1 MAPSPDHVKGGGRD
15 RDRPVERVISCA
27 HGDDVVFVVIV
38 VDRHDAREEA
48 SMPQPKKIVQPDD
61 LPVRKSHSQVVT
73 VTGGT
78 LVFVAGMTSRSEV
91 DASPVHP
98 GDMRAQLRQ
107 VCENIGRA
115 LRSVGADFSDVV
127 KTTTFT
133 TDVDEY
139 HRVSDER
146 FKYFQRDLP
155 TSALIGV
162 RRLSHPDLM
171 VEIEAMAVIP
181 PAARPRRQARAR

>member
-1 MAPSPDHVKGGGRD
+1 MAH
-15 RDRPVERVISCA
+15 
-27 HGDDVVFVVIV
+27 
-38 VDRHDAREEA
+38 
-48 SMPQPKKIVQPDD
+48 PKKIVQPPD
-61 LPVRKSHSQVVT
+61 LPIRNTHSQVVT
-73 VTGGT
+73 VSGGT
-78 LVFVAGMTSRSEV
+78 LVFVAGMTSRSEK
-91 DASPVHP
+91 DASPVYP
-98 GDMRAQLRQ
+98 LDMRAQIRQ

-133 TDVDEY
+133 VDVDEY

-162 RRLSHPDLM
+162 SRLAHPDLM
-171 VEIEAMAVIP
+171 VEIEAMAVV
-181 PAARPRRQARAR
+181 PADRARPSR

>member
-1 MAPSPDHVKGGGRD
+1 MAN
-15 RDRPVERVISCA
+15 
-27 HGDDVVFVVIV
+27 
-38 VDRHDAREEA
+38 
-48 SMPQPKKIVQPDD
+48 PKQIVQPKD
-61 LPVRKSHSQVVT
+61 LPLRKSHSQVVT

-78 LVFVAGMTSRSEV
+78 LVFIAGMTSRSEK
-91 DASPVHP
+91 DAAPVYP
-98 GDMRAQLRQ
+98 GDMRAQVRQ

-115 LRSVGADFSDVV
+115 LRSVGGDFSDVV

-133 TDVDEY
+133 TDVEEY

-146 FKYFQRDLP
+146 FKYFKKDLP

-162 RRLSHPDLM
+162 VRLAHPDLM

-181 PAARPRRQARAR
+181 PDRFKPEG

>member
-1 MAPSPDHVKGGGRD
+1 MTH
-15 RDRPVERVISCA
+15 
-27 HGDDVVFVVIV
+27 
-38 VDRHDAREEA
+38 
-48 SMPQPKKIVQPDD
+48 PKKIVQPDD
-61 LPVRKSHSQVVT
+61 LPVRKTHSQVVT

-78 LVFVAGMTSRSEV
+78 LVFISGMTSRSEI
-91 DASPVHP
+91 DAEPVYP
-98 GDMRAQLRQ
+98 GDMRAQIRQ

-133 TDVDEY
+133 TDVNEY

-162 RRLSHPDLM
+162 SRLAHEDLM
-171 VEIEAMAVIP
+171 VEIEVMAVIP
-181 PAARPRRQARAR
+181 EGR

>member
-1 MAPSPDHVKGGGRD
+1 MANPK
-15 RDRPVERVISCA
+15 RV
-27 HGDDVVFVVIV
+27 F
-38 VDRHDAREEA
+38 
-48 SMPQPKKIVQPDD
+48 QPKD
-61 LPVRKSHSQVVT
+61 LPLRQSHSQVVT

-78 LVFVAGMTSRSEV
+78 LVFIAGMTSRSEE
-91 DASPVHP
+91 DATPVCP
-98 GDMRAQLRQ
+98 GNMRAQLRQ

-115 LRSVGADFSDVV
+115 LRSVGGDFSDVV

-133 TDVDEY
+133 TDVEEY

-146 FKYFQRDLP
+146 FKYFKKDLP

-162 RRLSHPDLM
+162 VRLAHPDLM

-181 PAARPRRQARAR
+181 SDRFKPEI

>member
-1 MAPSPDHVKGGGRD
+1 MANPK
-15 RDRPVERVISCA
+15 RV
-27 HGDDVVFVVIV
+27 V
-38 VDRHDAREEA
+38 
-48 SMPQPKKIVQPDD
+48 QPKD
-61 LPVRKSHSQVVT
+61 LPLRKSHSQVVT

-78 LVFVAGMTSRSEV
+78 LVFIAGMTSRSEK
-91 DASPVHP
+91 DATPVHP

-115 LRSVGADFSDVV
+115 LRSVGGNFSDVV

-133 TDVDEY
+133 TDVEEY

-146 FKYFQRDLP
+146 FKYFKKDLP
-155 TSALIGV
+155 TSAVIGV
-162 RRLSHPDLM
+162 VRLAHPDFM

-181 PAARPRRQARAR
+181 PDRFEPQG

>member
-1 MAPSPDHVKGGGRD
+1 MTT
-15 RDRPVERVISCA
+15 
-27 HGDDVVFVVIV
+27 
-38 VDRHDAREEA
+38 
-48 SMPQPKKIVQPDD
+48 PKRIVQPRD
-61 LPVRKSHSQVVT
+61 LPLRKSHSQVVT

-78 LVFVAGMTSRSEV
+78 LVFIAGMTSRSEKN
-91 DASPVHP
+91 ATAIHP

-115 LRSVGADFSDVV
+115 LRSVGGDFSDVV

-133 TDVDEY
+133 TDVEEY
-139 HRVSDER
+139 HRVRDER
-146 FKYFQRDLP
+146 FKYFKKDLP

-162 RRLSHPDLM
+162 VGLAHPDLM

-181 PAARPRRQARAR
+181 SDRFKPEG

>member
-1 MAPSPDHVKGGGRD
+1 
-15 RDRPVERVISCA
+15 
-27 HGDDVVFVVIV
+27 
-38 VDRHDAREEA
+38 
-48 SMPQPKKIVQPDD
+48 
-61 LPVRKSHSQVVT
+61 
-73 VTGGT
+73 
-78 LVFVAGMTSRSEV
+78 MTSRSET

-107 VCENIGRA
+107 VCQNIGRA

-133 TDVDEY
+133 TDVEEY

-146 FKYFQRDLP
+146 FKYFTRDLP

-162 RRLSHPDLM
+162 KRLAHPDLM
-171 VEIEAMAVIP
+171 VEIEVMAVIP
-181 PAARPRRQARAR
+181 AGR

>member
-1 MAPSPDHVKGGGRD
+1 MAN
-15 RDRPVERVISCA
+15 
-27 HGDDVVFVVIV
+27 
-38 VDRHDAREEA
+38 
-48 SMPQPKKIVQPDD
+48 PKRIVQPKD

-78 LVFVAGMTSRSEV
+78 LVFIAGMTSRSEK
-91 DASPVHP
+91 DAAPVHP

-115 LRSVGADFSDVV
+115 LRSVGGDFSDVV

-133 TDVDEY
+133 TDVEEY

-146 FKYFQRDLP
+146 FKYFKKDLP
-155 TSALIGV
+155 TSAVIGV
-162 RRLSHPDLM
+162 VRLAHPDLM
-171 VEIEAMAVIP
+171 IEIEATAVIP
-181 PAARPRRQARAR
+181 SDRFKPEG

>member
-1 MAPSPDHVKGGGRD
+1 MST
-15 RDRPVERVISCA
+15 
-27 HGDDVVFVVIV
+27 
-38 VDRHDAREEA
+38 
-48 SMPQPKKIVQPDD
+48 PKRIVQPKD

-78 LVFVAGMTSRSEV
+78 LVFIAGMTSRSEI
-91 DASPVHP
+91 DAQPVHR

-107 VCENIGRA
+107 CCENIGRA
-115 LRSVGADFSDVV
+115 LRAVGGDYADVV

-139 HRVSDER
+139 HRVNDER
-146 FKYFQRDLP
+146 AKYFKSDLP

-162 RRLSHPDLM
+162 VRLAHPDLM
-171 VEIEAMAVIP
+171 VELEVMAVIP
-181 PAARPRRQARAR
+181 TERFKPQG

>member
-1 MAPSPDHVKGGGRD
+1 MN
-15 RDRPVERVISCA
+15 
-27 HGDDVVFVVIV
+27 
-38 VDRHDAREEA
+38 
-48 SMPQPKKIVQPDD
+48 PKKIVQPPD
-61 LPVRKSHSQVVT
+61 LPVRQSHSQVVT

-78 LVFVAGMTSRSEV
+78 LVFIAGMTSRSEQ
-91 DASPVHP
+91 DATPIHP

-115 LRSVGADFSDVV
+115 LRSVGADYSDVV

-139 HRVSDER
+139 HRVNDER
-146 FKYFQRDLP
+146 RKYFTRDLP

-162 RRLSHPDLM
+162 KRLAHPDLM
-171 VEIEAMAVIP
+171 IEIEAMAVIP
-181 PAARPRRQARAR
+181 ADRAK

>member
-1 MAPSPDHVKGGGRD
+1 MNDRRCNQKLHGPAVRAAFKIENLCSMHPLNLIFFTGSDISLALNPAKGADMAN
-15 RDRPVERVISCA
+15 
-27 HGDDVVFVVIV
+27 
-38 VDRHDAREEA
+38 
-48 SMPQPKKIVQPDD
+48 PKQIVQPSD
-61 LPVRKSHSQVVT
+61 LPVRKSHSQVVA

-78 LVFVAGMTSRSEV
+78 LVFIAGMTSRSEK
-91 DASPVHP
+91 DATPIHP

-115 LRSVGADFSDVV
+115 LRSVGGDYSDVV

-133 TDVDEY
+133 TDVEEY

-146 FKYFQRDLP
+146 YKYFKSDLP

-162 RRLSHPDLM
+162 VRLADPALM
-171 VEIEAMAVIP
+171 VEIECMAVIP
-181 PAARPRRQARAR
+181 TERFKPAG

>member
-1 MAPSPDHVKGGGRD
+1 MAR
-15 RDRPVERVISCA
+15 
-27 HGDDVVFVVIV
+27 
-38 VDRHDAREEA
+38 
-48 SMPQPKKIVQPDD
+48 PKKIVQPTD

-91 DASPVHP
+91 DAAPVHP

-115 LRSVGADFSDVV
+115 LRSVGADFDDVV

-146 FKYFQRDLP
+146 FKYFRRDLP
-155 TSALIGV
+155 TSAMIGV
-162 RRLSHPDLM
+162 VRLSHPDLM
-171 VEIEAMAVIP
+171 VEVEAMAVIP
-181 PAARPRRQARAR
+181 SDTTR

>member
-1 MAPSPDHVKGGGRD
+1 MAH
-15 RDRPVERVISCA
+15 
-27 HGDDVVFVVIV
+27 
-38 VDRHDAREEA
+38 
-48 SMPQPKKIVQPDD
+48 PKKIVQPVD

-78 LVFVAGMTSRSEV
+78 LVFVAGITSRSEK
-91 DASPVHP
+91 DATPVYP
-98 GDMRAQLRQ
+98 GDMRAQIRQ

-146 FKYFQRDLP
+146 FKYFKSDLP

-162 RRLSHPDLM
+162 KRLAHPDLM
-171 VEIEAMAVIP
+171 IEIEAMAVIP
-181 PAARPRRQARAR
+181 TDRAK

>member
-1 MAPSPDHVKGGGRD
+1 MAH
-15 RDRPVERVISCA
+15 
-27 HGDDVVFVVIV
+27 
-38 VDRHDAREEA
+38 
-48 SMPQPKKIVQPDD
+48 PKKIVQPVD

-78 LVFVAGMTSRSEV
+78 LVFVAGITSRSEK
-91 DASPVHP
+91 DATPVYP
-98 GDMRAQLRQ
+98 GDMRAQIRQ

-146 FKYFQRDLP
+146 FKYFKSDLP

-162 RRLSHPDLM
+162 KRLADPDLM
-171 VEIEAMAVIP
+171 IEIEAMAVIP
-181 PAARPRRQARAR
+181 TDRAK